1 MRKGYDG
8 LTEREEIELNY
19 PGLTKEKAL
28 TWAKE
33 FKDEAKAFLTA
44 DFYAETGATPSP
56 EKDREFDAMRKTGH
70 RVAMIQANK
79 FKRFAKVL

>member
-33 FKDEAKAFLTA
+33 FKDEADAFLTA
-44 DFYAETGATPSP
+44 DFYSET
-56 EKDREFDAMRKTGH
+56 EVIRKTGH

-79 FKRFAKVL
+79 FKRYAKVL